1 MSKYMLKLPFG
12 MLTIALLTTACGSSR
27 GPEVAAAEPAAP
39 AATPAPP
46 PQPAP
51 EQPKM
56 ALPGEGARQAP
67 RATSRRSAATHPR
80 TGSERVEPPAA
91 VAAARTAEVPVYR
104 EFILPAGT
112 TLPLEL
118 KSTIA
123 SDVSEVEDTVRA
135 TVRNPVTI
143 DGQEVLPVGTELSG
157 HVTEAERAGRVK
169 GRARIAFQFTSL
181 RYDGERR
188 SLRTDPVVQ
197 EAEATK
203 GEDATKIGIGA
214 GAGAVIGAVVG
225 GKSAAAKG
233 AAIGGAAGTGAVLA
247 TRGKEVRL
255 EPGTDLAARL
265 AAPLSIRVRME

>member
-1 MSKYMLKLPFG
+1 MLKLTSG
-12 MLTIALLTTACGSSR
+12 LLTIALLTSACGSSR
-27 GPEVAAAEPAAP
+27 GPEVAAAERPAQ

-46 PQPAP
+46 PQSAP
-51 EQPKM
+51 EQPK
-56 ALPGEGARQAP
+56 ATPTREGSRL
-67 RATSRRSAATHPR
+67 ATPPPSRRPAASHVRNGSA
-80 TGSERVEPPAA
+80 RVEPPAEAA
-91 VAAARTAEVPVYR
+91 VARTGEVPVYR
-104 EFILPAGT
+104 EFTLPVGT

-135 TVRNPVTI
+135 TLRNAVTV
-143 DGQEVLPVGTELSG
+143 DGLEVLPAGTELAG

-169 GRARIAFQFTSL
+169 GRARLAFRFTSV
-181 RYDGERR
+181 RYDGERM
-188 SLRTDPVVQ
+188 SLRTDPIVQ

-225 GKSAAAKG
+225 GKSGAAKG
-233 AAIGGAAGTGAVLA
+233 AAIGGAAGTGAVMA

-255 EPGTDLAARL
+255 EPGTDIPTRL
-265 AAPLSIRVRME
+265 AAPLAIRVRVQ